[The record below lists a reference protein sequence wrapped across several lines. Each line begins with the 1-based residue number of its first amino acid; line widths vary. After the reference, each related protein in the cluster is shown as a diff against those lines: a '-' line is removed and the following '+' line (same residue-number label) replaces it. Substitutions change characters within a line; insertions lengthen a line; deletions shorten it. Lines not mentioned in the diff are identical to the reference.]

1 MIEILQEDCIEC
13 STCVHPIHP
22 PTHLSNI
29 LGEPTVE
36 PAWHREDTDKVLA
49 LMHVIFSVQ
58 ATQLYQ

>member
-1 MIEILQEDCIEC
+1 MLYLC
-13 STCVHPIHP
+13 SSHPSTYP
-22 PTHLSNI
+22 SFKYF
-29 LGEPTVE
+29 GEPTIE